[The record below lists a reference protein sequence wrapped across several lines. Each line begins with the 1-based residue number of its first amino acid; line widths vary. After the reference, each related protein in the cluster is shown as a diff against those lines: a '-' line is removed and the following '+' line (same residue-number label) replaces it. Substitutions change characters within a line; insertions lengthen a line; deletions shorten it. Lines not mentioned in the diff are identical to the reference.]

1 MPIFTYGLVCLSLT
15 AILIR
20 PARSSLLE
28 SDRERAASN
37 EYLRYVDNRS
47 CPRFRLEIPICI
59 YPRDTPVIRG
69 TTLDLSLSGI
79 AAMLRDTLAI
89 GEVVRLEFALF
100 ENPVEVYAI
109 VRQHNAFRYGFQF
122 VEPASPNDPI
132 GRAWREL
139 YIMQAAYIPKP
150 L

>member
-1 MPIFTYGLVCLSLT
+1 
-15 AILIR
+15 
-20 PARSSLLE
+20 LE
-28 SDRERAASN
+28 SDGKLAASN
-37 EYLRYVDNRS
+37 EYLRFVVENRS
-47 CPRFRLEIPICI
+47 CPRFQLEIPICI
-59 YPRDTPVIRG
+59 YPRGTPVIRG

-79 AAMLRDTLAI
+79 AVMLREHLAI
-89 GEVVRLEFALF
+89 GEVVRLEFTLF

-122 VEPASPNDPI
+122 VEPASANGPI

-139 YIMQAAYIPKP
+139 YIAQAACIPKP